1 MTNEDFIKLAL
12 QKADYSEEDIEKI
25 LSMKKA
31 PAEEP
36 AEIPEKDPEQPEPEK
51 TKEPEP
57 SKDISGELE
66 KLRKELEETK
76 AQLKTA
82 QKENSRISQPT
93 QKPDPQKEI
102 DEIVRSFM

>member
-1 MTNEDFIKLAL
+1 MTNEDFVKLAL
-12 QKADYSEEDIEKI
+12 QKADYSEEEINTV
-25 LSMKKA
+25 LSMKKE

-36 AEIPEKDPEQPEPEK
+36 AEIPEKDPEQPEQEK
-51 TKEPEP
+51 QKEPEA

-66 KLRKELEETK
+66 KLRKELEETR

-82 QKENSRISQPT
+82 QKENSRISQPSMK
-93 QKPDPQKEI
+93 QDPQKQI